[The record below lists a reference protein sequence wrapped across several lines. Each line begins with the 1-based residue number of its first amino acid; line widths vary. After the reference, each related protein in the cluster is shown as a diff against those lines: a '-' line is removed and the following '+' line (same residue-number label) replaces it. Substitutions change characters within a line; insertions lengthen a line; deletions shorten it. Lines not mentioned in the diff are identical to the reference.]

1 MSARPDTVRRSGV
14 VAVLVPLIYDL
25 YFSAILAGIAEAA
38 YDHEL
43 RLLLS
48 PTQHDHAREASLL
61 ERLTRDVTDGALI
74 VLPEESAA
82 ELERVHR
89 ADHPIVVVDP
99 LLPLGERVPC
109 VSVGHAAG
117 ADDAMRHLLELGH
130 RRIGAITGPPGWVAT
145 EARRGAYRAAL
156 ASAGIAFD
164 PSLEVASDFE
174 RAAGASAAATL
185 LALPEPP
192 TAIFAFNDAI
202 AVGTLRTAHA
212 RGVRVPEELSVIGF
226 DDIAYATMVG
236 PMLTTIRQ
244 PLAELGRSAV
254 NLLLRLLER
263 PASEPRQI
271 ELTTRLVVRETTAPP
286 RRR

>member
-1 MSARPDTVRRSGV
+1 LNAPRRSGLV
-14 VAVLVPLIYDL
+14 GVLVPLIYDL
-25 YFSAILAGIAEAA
+25 YFSAILAGVAEAA
-38 YDHEL
+38 YDHDL

-74 VLPEESAA
+74 VLPEESSP
-82 ELERVHR
+82 ELERVMSDR
-89 ADHPIVVVDP
+89 HPIVIVDP

-109 VSVGHAAG
+109 VSVGHRAG
-117 ADDAMRHLLELGH
+117 AAEAMRHLLELGH
-130 RRIGAITGPPGWVAT
+130 RRIGAVTGPPGWVAT
-145 EARRGAYRAAL
+145 EARRESYRAAL
-156 ASAGIAFD
+156 AGAGIPFD
-164 PSLEVASDFE
+164 PALEVASDFE
-174 RAAGASAAATL
+174 RAAGASATAVL

-202 AVGTLRTAHA
+202 AVGTMRAAHE
-212 RGVRVPEELSVIGF
+212 RGVRIPDDLSVIGF

-244 PLAELGRSAV
+244 PLGELGRTAV
-254 NLLLRLLER
+254 NLLLRLLEH
-263 PASEPRQI
+263 PSSEPRQI
-271 ELTTRLVVRETTAPP
+271 ELSTRLVVRDTTAPP

>member
-1 MSARPDTVRRSGV
+1 MVG
-14 VAVLVPLIYDL
+14 VLVPLIYDL
-25 YFSAILAGIAEAA
+25 YFSAILSGVAEAA
-38 YDHEL
+38 YDHDL

-61 ERLTRDVTDGALI
+61 ERLTRDVTDGALL
-74 VLPEESAA
+74 VLPEETSP
-82 ELERVHR
+82 ELERVISEAR
-89 ADHPIVVVDP
+89 PLVVVDP

-109 VSVGHAAG
+109 VSVSHGGG

-145 EARRGAYRAAL
+145 EARRASYRAAL
-156 ASAGIAFD
+156 A
-164 PSLEVASDFE
+164 
-174 RAAGASAAATL
+174 RAAGASAAAVL
-185 LALPEPP
+185 LSLPEPP

-202 AVGTLRTAHA
+202 AVGTMRAAHEL
-212 RGVRVPEELSVIGF
+212 GVRVPEQLSVIGF

-236 PMLTTIRQ
+236 PMLTTVRQ
-244 PLAELGRSAV
+244 PLGELGRTAV

-263 PASEPRQI
+263 PGSEPRHI
-271 ELTTRLVVRETTAPP
+271 ELSTRLVVRDTTAPP

>member
-1 MSARPDTVRRSGV
+1 MNAPRRSGLV
-14 VAVLVPLIYDL
+14 GVLVPLIYDL

-38 YDHEL
+38 YDHDL

-61 ERLTRDVTDGALI
+61 ERLTRDVTNGALI
-74 VLPEESAA
+74 VLPEESSP
-82 ELERVHR
+82 ELERVMSDR
-89 ADHPIVVVDP
+89 QPIVVVDP

-117 ADDAMRHLLELGH
+117 AGDAMRHLLELGH
-130 RRIGAITGPPGWVAT
+130 RRIGAVTGPPGWVAT
-145 EARRGAYRAAL
+145 EARRESYRAAL
-156 ASAGIAFD
+156 AGAGIPFD
-164 PSLEVASDFE
+164 PALEVASDFE
-174 RAAGASAAATL
+174 RAAGASAAAVL

-202 AVGTLRTAHA
+202 AVGTMRAAHE
-212 RGVRVPEELSVIGF
+212 RGVRVPDDLSVIGF

-244 PLAELGRSAV
+244 PLGELGRTAV
-254 NLLLRLLER
+254 HLLLRLLER
-263 PASEPRQI
+263 PNSEPRQI
-271 ELTTRLVVRETTAPP
+271 ELSTRLVVRDTTAPP

>member
-1 MSARPDTVRRSGV
+1 MSAPPRTGV
-14 VAVLVPLIYDL
+14 VGVLVPLIYDL
-25 YFSAILAGIAEAA
+25 YFSAILSGIAEAA
-38 YDHEL
+38 YDHDL

-74 VLPEESAA
+74 VLPEESSA
-82 ELERVHR
+82 ELERVISEAR
-89 ADHPIVVVDP
+89 PIVVVDP

-109 VSVGHAAG
+109 VSVGHGGGAG
-117 ADDAMRHLLELGH
+117 DAMRHLLELGH

-145 EARRGAYRAAL
+145 EARRESYRAAL
-156 ASAGIAFD
+156 ARAGIPFD
-164 PSLEVASDFE
+164 PELEVASDFE
-174 RAAGASAAATL
+174 RAAGASAAAVL
-185 LALPEPP
+185 LSLPEPP

-202 AVGTLRTAHA
+202 AVGTMRAAHEL
-212 RGVRVPEELSVIGF
+212 GVRVPEELSVIGF

-236 PMLTTIRQ
+236 PMLTTVRQ
-244 PLAELGRSAV
+244 PLGELGRTAV

-263 PASEPRQI
+263 PSSEPRQI
-271 ELTTRLVVRETTAPP
+271 ELSTRLVVRDTTAPP